1 MKKKDRELVYKD
13 ICARF
18 AYDVKCF
25 DVDDDGMILS
35 AAYEPGACDKYDA
48 VEEDFEN
55 YEIPLLRPMSTIT
68 EEEKKEIGN
77 YLAAE
82 NFTKNLEE
90 VLAIN
95 GHLTDYLNSKMLD
108 WRGLIP
114 KGLAISTEE
123 DIRKRI
129 KTREKEN

>member
-1 MKKKDRELVYKD
+1 
-13 ICARF
+13 
-18 AYDVKCF
+18 
-25 DVDDDGMILS
+25 
-35 AAYEPGACDKYDA
+35 
-48 VEEDFEN
+48 
-55 YEIPLLRPMSTIT
+55 MSTIT
-68 EEEKKEIGN
+68 EEEKKEIAN

-95 GHLTDYLNSKMLD
+95 GHLTDYLNAKMLD

-129 KTREKEN
+129 KTNEKEN